1 MKRKFRVTLWIND
14 QPFYHFCKTMM
25 DVLVLIEAAIGKCL
39 SEEQRKVMIDVMVG
53 MLMRETDVECSLT
66 SEEKAMHVSLAYV
79 DPSNIAAIVA

>member
-14 QPFYHFCKTMM
+14 QPFYHFCKTMPE
-25 DVLVLIEAAIGKCL
+25 VLDMIENAIGKCL

-66 SEEKAMHVSLAYV
+66 SEEKSMHVSLAYV
-79 DPSNIAAIVA
+79 DPMNVSAIAG